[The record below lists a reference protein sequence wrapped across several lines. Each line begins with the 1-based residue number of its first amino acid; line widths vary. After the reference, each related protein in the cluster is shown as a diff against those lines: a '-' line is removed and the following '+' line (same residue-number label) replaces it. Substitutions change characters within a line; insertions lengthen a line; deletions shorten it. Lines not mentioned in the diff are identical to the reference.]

1 MVAPAIGFNVAPNKN
16 QANGPAT
23 LEFGDI
29 VSHYGNCW
37 NSAVNAF
44 IAPITG
50 LYSFH
55 LSIMNYNDKKT
66 AFVKLM
72 HEDKEIQVAYAH
84 GHGDHHTSTASAVV
98 KVNKGEH
105 VYARLMHGTV
115 HSSSTHHWSSFVGFL
130 VQKM

>member
-1 MVAPAIGFNVAPNKN
+1 MVAPAIGFNVALNKN
-16 QANGPAT
+16 QANAPAT
-23 LEFGDI
+23 IEFGDI

-37 NSAVNAF
+37 NSATNTF

-55 LSIMNYNDKKT
+55 LNIMNYNDRKT
-66 AFVKLM
+66 AWAKIM
-72 HEDKEIQVAYAH
+72 HENKELQRAYTH
-84 GHGDHHTSTASAVV
+84 GHGIHHTGSASAVV

-105 VYARLMHGTV
+105 VYVRLMQGTI
-115 HSSSTHHWSSFVGFL
+115 HSGPSYHWSSFVGFL